1 MILFPDIQKKFVYK
15 NKTALFYIFQ
25 VVDVH
30 INNKRVSPS
39 QKGVKGVPNFAFVV
53 FEDEKSAADCLS
65 QKSINLPD
73 GMGFTRCLNIE
84 PKKNLDS
91 KEKDGSKPKES
102 EDTNNRENKND
113 KSRKRK
119 AIEAPSA
126 SPPANKIQM
135 KISKTGDR

>member
-1 MILFPDIQKKFVYK
+1 MFTKIKQLLF
-15 NKTALFYIFQ
+15 FYIFQ

-30 INNKRVSPS
+30 INNKGVSLS
-39 QKGVKGVPNFAFVV
+39 QKGVPNFAFVV

-126 SPPANKIQM
+126 SPPADKIQM

>member
-15 NKTALFYIFQ
+15 DKTAFSFYIFQ

-30 INNKRVSPS
+30 INNKGVSHS
-39 QKGVKGVPNFAFVV
+39 QKGVPNFAFVV

-91 KEKDGSKPKES
+91 KEKDESKPKES

-126 SPPANKIQM
+126 SPPADKIQM

>member
-1 MILFPDIQKKFVYK
+1 MILFPDIQKNFVYK
-15 NKTALFYIFQ
+15 NKTAFFYIFQ
-25 VVDVH
+25 VVDIH
-30 INNKRVSPS
+30 INNKGVSHS
-39 QKGVKGVPNFAFVV
+39 QKGVPNFAFVV

-102 EDTNNRENKND
+102 EDKNNPEMKN

-126 SPPANKIQM
+126 SPPADKIQM